1 MNKPFDLTDMESA
14 EEKDSAKNSED
25 IKSPIEP
32 EDSTEMTGTA
42 DSEGHVNRVDFTDSE
57 KIH

>member
-1 MNKPFDLTDMESA
+1 MDKPFDLTDMESA

-32 EDSTEMTGTA
+32 EDST
-42 DSEGHVNRVDFTDSE
+42 VDFTDSE